1 MIDTH
6 CHLFE
11 EYYENLDELI
21 CELKNNGIK
30 CIINGTSL
38 ENNKEVLCISKKY
51 DNIYPA
57 IGFHPTEINILNDD
71 YIEFLK
77 NNINDVVAI
86 GEIGLDYYW
95 TKNNKKQQQE
105 IFENQL
111 KIAEKYKKPVIIH
124 TRESINDVYNILKK
138 YNVTGV
144 IHAYSGSVEMAR
156 KFIELGFKI
165 GIGGVVTFKN
175 CNLKEVLKNINISDI
190 VLETDSPYLSPVPE
204 RGRKNTPA
212 NLKYIAEFI
221 STITNISVEEIY
233 NITSLTARDLFDL
246 N

>member
-6 CHLFE
+6 CHLFK
-11 EYYENLDELI
+11 EYYENLGELI
-21 CELKNNGIK
+21 CELKSNGIK

-38 ENNKEVLCISKKY
+38 ENNKEVLYIAKKY

-57 IGFHPTEINILNDD
+57 IGFHPTEIDTLNDD

-77 NNINDVVAI
+77 NNINEVVAI

-95 TKNNKKQQQE
+95 TKNNKKKQQE

-111 KIAEKYKKPVIIH
+111 KIAEKYKKPVIVH
-124 TRESINDVYNILKK
+124 SRESISDVYNILKK

-165 GIGGVVTFKN
+165 GIGGVITFKN
-175 CNLKEVLKNINISDI
+175 CNLKEVVKNINISDI

-204 RGRKNTPA
+204 RGKKNSPA